1 MSRNYAQ
8 FTTAIWRPGDDF
20 GNLTRNGQWV
30 YFMLSTQPDISAAG
44 TLSLNVRRWSGR
56 CADGSKQDVIDG
68 LQELSTH
75 RFVFYD
81 YDTEEVLLRGF
92 IKADGGYGNRK
103 RKPVIERAVRDVESP
118 TLRKVLA
125 EELAKVGL
133 PAEWASDSPSDV
145 HRMAYPLDGDEPPEA
160 TGRGQ
165 SDSTFPQVDS
175 LSDTLSGTASDST
188 CRSDG
193 VVVTQ
198 ALVVDPQPSTRNP
211 QPVPPPA
218 DSASAPSEQVAFEGM
233 PEVPV
238 VAETEEQTSW
248 RLARAWEKRR
258 QDARKPIIARGSK
271 KKPDQVLMPLKNLIR
286 GALIAKYTEGEVNA
300 ALEAC
305 NEGIPTG
312 NRFDKVIADLRDA
325 AAAEDPNNQGRAGSS
340 LARRPM
346 PDQVRRS
353 TSALRAE
360 QALSV
365 ADELDRE
372 YGHGLYAQEGT
383 Q

>member
-20 GNLTRNGQWV
+20 GNLTRNAQWV

-118 TLRKVLA
+118 ALRKVLA
-125 EELAKVGL
+125 EELAKVDL
-133 PAEWASDSPSDV
+133 PPEWASDSPSDA
-145 HRMAYPLDGDEPPEA
+145 HRMAYPLDGDEPPEE
-160 TGRGQ
+160 
-165 SDSTFPQVDS
+165 SDNTTFPQVDS
-175 LSDTLSGTASDST
+175 LSDSPSDAAY
-188 CRSDG
+188 RFDG

-218 DSASAPSEQVAFEGM
+218 DCADAPSEQAAFEGM
-233 PEVPV
+233 PQPPV
-238 VAETEEQTSW
+238 VKETEEQAGW

-258 QDARKPIIARGSK
+258 QDVRKPIIARGSK

-286 GALIAKYTEGEVNA
+286 GALVAKYTEDEVNA

-312 NRFDKVIADLRDA
+312 NKFDKVIADLRDA
-325 AAAEDPNNQGRAGSS
+325 AAAQDPNNQGRAGSS

-365 ADELDRE
+365 ADELDRD
-372 YGHGLYAQEGT
+372 YGHGRYAQEGT